1 MIGGVPLMHLSYP
14 TPLCCQDGAFS
25 AIALGLSKF
34 GLRWTAPVLGVAQPD
49 TPMLSGWQVMSLGF
63 RICVTL

>member
-1 MIGGVPLMHLSYP
+1 MHLSYP

-25 AIALGLSKF
+25 VIALGLSKF